1 MRKPLERGG
10 IGDGLRLGFWSGAG
24 QVFRIGAVICL
35 LTCCPANA
43 EGILELWEHVLASN
57 PTLKASEH
65 RVEQARA
72 QRDQALSKLLPNAGI
87 RGYYGFNSYNRDVN
101 GGGFNLYG
109 AGNQEYAGYLGSL
122 QVTQALF
129 DLPSYLKLQGSDRQ
143 MEAEEQNALSQR
155 MQLAF
160 KLVDNY
166 LSVLES
172 EDQIVQLQAEK
183 DSLEL
188 QLKRVRR
195 MNESQMTKVTDLYEI
210 EAYTQSV
217 ETALIEAVHVRAIAI
232 EKLREVTGVRINHA
246 NKLIVSDFIEVP
258 RTADEWVEE
267 ALTSNPLLISLQSG
281 SEAAQQMI
289 ASAQSEHLPT
299 ASVSVQETISN
310 TITNNLQVLPYNI
323 GSALLNVN
331 IPLYS
336 GGGIEAGKRDAVQR
350 YQISR
355 EKIEEARRTI
365 EKETRASWFNVVSG
379 RSRIDSTRKELG
391 FREKAKVA
399 QQRGYEVGTSNVV
412 DVLEAHR
419 RMLKASTEFSKAR
432 YDFIRSLISL
442 RLNAG
447 SLADLDL
454 EQISPWFASETHVK
468 GVDAHARLEELPRG
482 SEPH

>member
-1 MRKPLERGG
+1 MKGLT
-10 IGDGLRLGFWSGAG
+10 IDITDGRSSKVVVACRHVCLVLGLWFFGVTS
-24 QVFRIGAVICL
+24 VR
-35 LTCCPANA
+35 A
-43 EGILELWEHVLASN
+43 EGILELWEHVLSSN
-57 PTLKASEH
+57 PTLRSSEH

-87 RGYYGFNSYNRDVN
+87 RGYYGFNSYNRDVS

-129 DLPSYLKLQGSDRQ
+129 DLPSYLRLQGSDRQ
-143 MEAEEQNALSQR
+143 MEAEEQNALAQR
-155 MQLAF
+155 MQLAY
-160 KLVDNY
+160 KLVDGY
-166 LSVLES
+166 LLVLES
-172 EDQIVQLQAEK
+172 DDQITHLKAEK
-183 DSLEL
+183 ESFDL
-188 QLKRVRR
+188 QLKRMHRL
-195 MNESQMTKVTDLYEI
+195 NETQMAKVTDLYEI

-217 ETALIEAVHVRAIAI
+217 ETSLIEAEHSRAIAV
-232 EKLREVTGVRINHA
+232 EKLREVTGVRIGRA
-246 NKLIVSDFIEVP
+246 DPLVLSEFLEVP
-258 RTADEWVEE
+258 RSADEWVEE
-267 ALTSNPLLISLQSG
+267 ALTSNPLLISLQFG
-281 SEAAQQMI
+281 SESAQQMI

-299 ASVSVQETISN
+299 ASVSLQETISN

-331 IPLYS
+331 VPLYS
-336 GGGIEAGKRDAVQR
+336 GGGIEAGTREAVQK

-379 RSRIDSTRKELG
+379 RSRIESTRKELG
-391 FREKAKVA
+391 FREKAKIA
-399 QQRGYEVGTSNVV
+399 QQKSYEVGTSNIVE
-412 DVLEAHR
+412 VLEAHR

-442 RLNAG
+442 RLNSG

-454 EQISPWFASETHVK
+454 EQISPWFSSEKQTK
-468 GVDAHARLEELPRG
+468 ATRN
-482 SEPH
+482 